1 MIKKKSDSSRM
12 GGGSP
17 IWIYDEKDE
26 DEEDEERAVL
36 QIWKGRRQGT

>member
-1 MIKKKSDSSRM
+1 MQDDQEKGDSSRM

-26 DEEDEERAVL
+26 EDEERAVL
-36 QIWKGRRQGT
+36 QIWKERRQGP